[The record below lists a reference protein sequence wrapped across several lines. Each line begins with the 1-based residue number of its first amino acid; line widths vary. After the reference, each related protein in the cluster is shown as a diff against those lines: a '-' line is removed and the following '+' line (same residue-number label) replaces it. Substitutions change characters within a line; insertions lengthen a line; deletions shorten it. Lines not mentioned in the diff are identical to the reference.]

1 MSAFDDFLAD
11 PTAERC
17 WLLEIDAFSITP
29 DTDGT
34 QASGGFS
41 DAAMSEMAF
50 SEGGGTTDASTL
62 YYSSHGFVSQAADSP
77 ASTYYEPRLTN
88 DVAVLRAIVGNS
100 GIGGLARTVG
110 ECTLLNADGGLDAT
124 LAGYALDGR
133 PVRLLIGR
141 TTRDSTS
148 GNRTFDARSAYNLVF
163 SGVIQSI
170 DTADA
175 RRVRLQFS
183 DAIAKLGAPLN
194 ATTYAGTGALEGGS
208 DLKGKPKPR
217 SFGHVYNASAPL
229 VDSAQLIYQVND
241 GAISDVPA
249 VYDRGVLLTQGA
261 DYADAADLNTN
272 APAAGTYRVLKSG
285 GYFRLG
291 STPSGTVTAD
301 VLGDATGGYVN
312 KAGDILQRVI
322 LVGGIDSSLIDAASF
337 TQLNTDAPAEV
348 GIFVGTDPT
357 KIELV
362 AEALLATV
370 GAYGGFSRL
379 NLFTVGVVKAASG
392 TAAAAYTTQDIIDLR
407 RLPLPADVEP
417 AVWRARVAWQ
427 RNYTVQSD
435 LASAAASRVSFTSE
449 PERVAMREDLTVK
462 SQRQLAR
469 EYGPTADLYAQ
480 QADADTEALRR
491 LNLWKG
497 APSLYEANISSRAL
511 ARDLG
516 DVVTLTYPRYV
527 FTAGRDTRVLG
538 HRIDIA
544 GATLMV
550 LA

>member
-11 PTAERC
+11 PSAERC
-17 WLLEIDAFSITP
+17 WLLEIDAFALTP

-34 QASGGFS
+34 QASGALS
-41 DAAMSEMAF
+41 EAAMSEVSF
-50 SEGGGTTDASTL
+50 SEGGSSSDASTL
-62 YYSSHGFVSQAADSP
+62 YYSSHGFVSQAADTP
-77 ASTYYEPRLTN
+77 ASTYYEPRVTNELT
-88 DVAVLRAIVGNS
+88 VLRAIVGNS

-124 LAGYALDGR
+124 LASYALDGR

-141 TTRDSTS
+141 TTRDSS
-148 GNRTFDARSAYNLVF
+148 GNRTFDARSAFNLVF
-163 SGVIQSI
+163 SGVIESI

-175 RRVRLQFS
+175 KRVRLQFS
-183 DAIAKLGAPLN
+183 DAIAKLAAPLN
-194 ATTYAGTGALEGGS
+194 STSYAGTGALEGGS

-217 SFGHVYNASAPL
+217 SFGHVYNVSPPQ
-229 VDSAQLIYQVND
+229 VDSAKLIYQVND
-241 GAISDVPA
+241 GAISNVSA
-249 VYDRGVLLTQGA
+249 VYDRGVLITQGA
-261 DYADAADLNTN
+261 DYTDTADLNTN

-291 STPSGTVTAD
+291 STPSGTVTAE
-301 VLGDATGGYVN
+301 VLGDATGSYVN

-322 LVGGIDSSLIDAASF
+322 LVGGIDSSLIDSASF
-337 TQLNTDAPAEV
+337 TQLNVDAPAEV
-348 GIFVGTDPT
+348 GVWIGTDPT
-357 KIELV
+357 TIEAV
-362 AEALLATV
+362 ADALLATA

-392 TAAAAYTTQDIIDLR
+392 TAAAAYTTQDIMDLR
-407 RLPLPADVEP
+407 RLPLPPDVEP

-427 RNYTVQSD
+427 RNYTVQND
-435 LASAAASRVSFTSE
+435 LAAAAASRVSFTSE
-449 PERVAMREDLTVK
+449 QERVAMREDLTVK
-462 SQRQLAR
+462 TQRQLAR
-469 EYGPTADLYAQ
+469 EYGPTGDLYAQ

-491 LNLWKG
+491 LNLWKV
-497 APSLYEANISSRAL
+497 APGLYEAKISPKAL

-538 HRIDIA
+538 HRIDVS
-544 GATLMV
+544 GATLTV